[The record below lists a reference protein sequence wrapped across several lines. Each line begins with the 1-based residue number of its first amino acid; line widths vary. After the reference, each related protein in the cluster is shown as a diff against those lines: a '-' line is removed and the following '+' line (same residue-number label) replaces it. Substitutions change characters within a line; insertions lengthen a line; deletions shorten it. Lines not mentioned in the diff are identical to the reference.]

1 MFPPSDHNFQ
11 SFFNAAT
18 IFLPLSED
26 MGSSHAIKLAPRVGG
41 ARWQNSIF
49 LDVDTAPPPT
59 PPAQVFFAACSNT
72 DLAELELW
80 WERNTNSAISY
91 LKA

>member
-1 MFPPSDHNFQ
+1 MCVFPPSDHNFQ

-59 PPAQVFFAACSNT
+59 PPAPVFLLLAATLILQN
-72 DLAELELW
+72 W
-80 WERNTNSAISY
+80 NSGGKEIPTQPFHI
-91 LKA
+91 